1 MRRSTLTMT
10 FDPLVSPT
18 RRISPPRVVDPR
30 RTHTSPNHENAAS
43 AKEWPLLPVSEV
55 MPARE
60 WRDGHVFCLS
70 DDPNFERI
78 SVLELCDEYF
88 FHGVPDGPVC
98 HRVAALARDP
108 EDESHL
114 TCVAVISMSDVVRT
128 SIREHLD
135 AAPDEVATL
144 ADDVTVADLRLVAA
158 PPFTVDAHRPALRA
172 FEDMLAAGFTCA
184 AVVCAT
190 TGNVVDTMDAADVR
204 GVLPDRLRL
213 LAAPTREFLV
223 AARAASSPS
232 RPRAA
237 GTAAEIWPGP
247 PSRTRTR
254 HEDATVPRPPIF
266 FRRSTTFAD
275 AVRLMTDFGVRH
287 AFVADERAPRT
298 AGTISAQHLV
308 GVITLTDVLRRACFE
323 DAYDARG
330 TGSDGT

>member
-18 RRISPPRVVDPR
+18 RRLSPPRVVDPR

-88 FHGVPDGPVC
+88 FHGVPRRP
-98 HRVAALARDP
+98 RVSSRRRARPRPRRRIAPDVRGGDFDVRRRSLDP
-108 EDESHL
+108 
-114 TCVAVISMSDVVRT
+114 RT
-128 SIREHLD
+128 SRRRPRRSRD
-135 AAPDEVATL
+135 A

-172 FEDMLAAGFTCA
+172 FEDMVAAGFTCA
-184 AVVCAT
+184 AVVCAS

-204 GVLPDRLRL
+204 GVLPDRFGL

-223 AARAASSPS
+223 AARAASSPYF
-232 RPRAA
+232 RAPQTR
-237 GTAAEIWPGP
+237 GDLPPP

>member
-18 RRISPPRVVDPR
+18 LRISPPRVVDPR
-30 RTHTSPNHENAAS
+30 RTHASPYLENAAS

-108 EDESHL
+108 EDDSRL
-114 TCVAVISMSDVVRT
+114 TCAAVISMSDVVRT

-144 ADDVTVADLRLVAA
+144 ADDVTVADLGLVAA

-204 GVLPDRLRL
+204 GVLPDRTRL
-213 LAAPTREFLV
+213 LVAPTREFVV
-223 AARAASSPS
+223 AA
-232 RPRAA
+232 RAA
-237 GTAAEIWPGP
+237 GTAAEIWPGLS
-247 PSRTRTR
+247 SRTRAR

-266 FRRSTTFAD
+266 CRPSTTFAD

-298 AGTISAQHLV
+298 AGTISARHLV

-323 DAYDARG
+323 DAHDARG

>member
-213 LAAPTREFLV
+213 LAAPTRGVFSRRARRVIAISSARRRNGSGDL
-223 AARAASSPS
+223 ARAPIANAHET
-232 RPRAA
+232 RRRDRAA
-237 GTAAEIWPGP
+237 AADLLPPIDDVRGRREADDGFRGTSTRS
-247 PSRTRTR
+247 SRTN
-254 HEDATVPRPPIF
+254 
-266 FRRSTTFAD
+266 
-275 AVRLMTDFGVRH
+275 
-287 AFVADERAPRT
+287 APRT

>member
-18 RRISPPRVVDPR
+18 RRISPPCVVDPR
-30 RTHTSPNHENAAS
+30 RTHTSPNYENAAS
-43 AKEWPLLPVSEV
+43 AMEWPLLPVSEV

-70 DDPNFERI
+70 DNPNFERI

-108 EDESHL
+108 EDDSHL
-114 TCVAVISMSDVVRT
+114 TCAAVISMSDVVRT

-144 ADDVTVADLRLVAA
+144 ADDVTVADLGLVAA

-204 GVLPDRLRL
+204 GVLPDRVRL

-247 PSRTRTR
+247 SSRDTR

-266 FRRSTTFAD
+266 CRPSTTFAD

-298 AGTISAQHLV
+298 AGTISARHLV

-323 DAYDARG
+323 DAHDARG

>member
-287 AFVADERAPRT
+287 AFIADERAPRT

>member
-1 MRRSTLTMT
+1 
-10 FDPLVSPT
+10 
-18 RRISPPRVVDPR
+18 
-30 RTHTSPNHENAAS
+30 
-43 AKEWPLLPVSEV
+43 

-108 EDESHL
+108 EDESHM
-114 TCVAVISMSDVVRT
+114 TCAAVISMSDVVRT
-128 SIREHLD
+128 SICEHLD

-144 ADDVTVADLRLVAA
+144 ADDVTVADLGLVAA
-158 PPFTVDAHRPALRA
+158 PPFTVDARRPALRA

-204 GVLPDRLRL
+204 GVLPDRVRL

-237 GTAAEIWPGP
+237 GTAA
-247 PSRTRTR
+247 
-254 HEDATVPRPPIF
+254 PIV

-323 DAYDARG
+323 DAYDARR

>member
-1 MRRSTLTMT
+1 MT

>member
-18 RRISPPRVVDPR
+18 LRISPPRVVDPR
-30 RTHTSPNHENAAS
+30 RTHASPNHENAAI

-108 EDESHL
+108 EDDSRL
-114 TCVAVISMSDVVRT
+114 TCAAVISMSDVVRT

-135 AAPDEVATL
+135 AAPDDVATL
-144 ADDVTVADLRLVAA
+144 ADDVTVADLGLVAA
-158 PPFTVDAHRPALRA
+158 PPFTVDAHTPALRA

-204 GVLPDRLRL
+204 GVLPDRTRL
-213 LAAPTREFLV
+213 LVAPTREFVV
-223 AARAASSPS
+223 AA
-232 RPRAA
+232 RAA
-237 GTAAEIWPGP
+237 GTAAEIWPGLS
-247 PSRTRTR
+247 SRTRAR

-266 FRRSTTFAD
+266 CRPSTTFAD

-298 AGTISAQHLV
+298 AGTISARHLV

-323 DAYDARG
+323 DAHDARG

>member
-1 MRRSTLTMT
+1 M
-10 FDPLVSPT
+10 
-18 RRISPPRVVDPR
+18 
-30 RTHTSPNHENAAS
+30 
-43 AKEWPLLPVSEV
+43 EWPLLPVSEV

-70 DDPNFERI
+70 DNPNFERI

>member
-30 RTHTSPNHENAAS
+30 RTHASPHHENAAS

-108 EDESHL
+108 EDESHM
-114 TCVAVISMSDVVRT
+114 TCAAVISMSDVVRT

-144 ADDVTVADLRLVAA
+144 ADDVTVADLGLVAA
-158 PPFTVDAHRPALRA
+158 PPFTVDARRPALRA

-204 GVLPDRLRL
+204 GVLPDRVRL

-237 GTAAEIWPGP
+237 GTAA
-247 PSRTRTR
+247 
-254 HEDATVPRPPIF
+254 PIV